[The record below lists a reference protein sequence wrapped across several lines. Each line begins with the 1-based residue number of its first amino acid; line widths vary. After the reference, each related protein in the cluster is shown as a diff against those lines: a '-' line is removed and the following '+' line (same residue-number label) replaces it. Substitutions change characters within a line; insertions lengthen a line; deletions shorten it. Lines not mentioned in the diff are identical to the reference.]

1 MNAATAAANAA
12 NAAAIAKRTLERRAL
27 GVFDCPFW
35 PQQAIARGG
44 GGWLT

>member
-12 NAAAIAKRTLERRAL
+12 NAAATAKLERTLERRAL

-35 PQQAIARGG
+35 PQQAIARGVG
-44 GGWLT
+44 GG